1 MPKRMSRAEWE
12 RFLAGRHVAV
22 LATLGPDGQP
32 ALTPIWYLYRDGLL
46 YMRTGAESIKAR
58 NVRRDPPVAICIQD
72 ERPPYKSVTIHGR
85 ASIEPEEE
93 GLDAAI
99 ARRYLGAVG
108 GAFYLRTAREA
119 VEQSGE
125 VTLAVR
131 PERVVTQDFSQET
144 PLVGRL
150 WLLAKRLLPPWL

>member
-32 ALTPIWYLYRDGLL
+32 VLTPIWYLYRDGLL
-46 YMRTGAESIKAR
+46 YMRTGAESIKAG
-58 NVRRDPPVAICIQD
+58 NVRRDQRVAIRAQA
-72 ERPPYKSVTIHGR
+72 ERPPDKSVTIHGR
-85 ASIEPEEE
+85 ASVEPEKE

-125 VTLAVR
+125 VTLVVR
-131 PERVVTQDFSQET
+131 PERVVTQDFSPET

>member
-1 MPKRMSRAEWE
+1 MSRAEWE

-32 ALTPIWYLYRDGLL
+32 ALTPIWYLYRDGRLF
-46 YMRTGAESIKAR
+46 MRTGAESIKAR
-58 NVRRDPPVAICIQD
+58 NVGRDQRVTICIQD

>member
-1 MPKRMSRAEWE
+1 
-12 RFLAGRHVAV
+12 
-22 LATLGPDGQP
+22 
-32 ALTPIWYLYRDGLL
+32 
-46 YMRTGAESIKAR
+46 
-58 NVRRDPPVAICIQD
+58 
-72 ERPPYKSVTIHGR
+72 
-85 ASIEPEEE
+85 
-93 GLDAAI
+93 
-99 ARRYLGAVG
+99 VG

>member
-1 MPKRMSRAEWE
+1 MPKRMNRAECE

-22 LATLGPDGQP
+22 LATLGPDGRP
-32 ALTPIWYLYRDGLL
+32 VLAPIWYLYRDGAL
-46 YMRTGAESIKAR
+46 YMRTGRGSIKAG
-58 NVRRDPPVAICIQD
+58 NVRRDQRVAICIQD

-125 VTLAVR
+125 VTLVVR